1 MLLYKEL
8 CYRIVGA
15 AQEVHRGLGSG
26 FLESVYEHALAREL
40 TLLSVPF
47 VRQYPIPVIYKDA
60 TIGEYRADFLV
71 DEKIILEIKAS
82 SCLIPE
88 FEAQAIHYLTAT
100 RLRLAILLNFGA
112 GSLQFKR
119 IIK

>member
-8 CYRIVGA
+8 CYRVVGA
-15 AQEVHRGLGSG
+15 AQEVHRVLGAG

-40 TLLSVPF
+40 SLLNIPF
-47 VRQYPIPVIYKDA
+47 TRQAPIPVLYKDA

-71 DEKIILEIKAS
+71 DGKMILEIKATS
-82 SCLIPE
+82 HLIPE
-88 FEAQAIHYLTAT
+88 FDAQAIHYLTAT
-100 RLRLAILLNFGA
+100 KLRLALLINFGSK
-112 GSLQFKR
+112 SLQFKR